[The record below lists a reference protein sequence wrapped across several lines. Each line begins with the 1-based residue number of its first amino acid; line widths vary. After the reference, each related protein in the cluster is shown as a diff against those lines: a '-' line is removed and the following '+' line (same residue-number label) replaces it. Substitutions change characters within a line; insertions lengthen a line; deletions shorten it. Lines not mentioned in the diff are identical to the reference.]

1 MNGQRKAM
9 GTPRYDKMELIE
21 THLHVSKIRIILTFL
36 VYWFFFPELFY
47 SFKPYCAFK
56 IWKQKVK

>member
-1 MNGQRKAM
+1 M

-36 VYWFFFPELFY
+36 VYWVFFPELFY